1 MTTIFRHDLPSPI
14 GDMVLLSDGESLTG
28 LLYPGHT
35 TVSLAQDAR
44 PDPGSFSLA
53 VAQLEE
59 YFAGERT
66 VFDIPINPRGTAFQ
80 RRCWDALLTIPY
92 GTTRSYGEIAAI
104 VGEPGAARAVG
115 LANNRNP
122 ISIIVPCHRVIGAD
136 GSLTGYGGGMPA
148 KRYLLDL
155 ESRGTTLF

>member
-1 MTTIFRHDLPSPI
+1 MTYRHDLPSPI
-14 GDMVLLSDGESLTG
+14 GQMVLLSDGEALTG

-35 TVSLAQDAR
+35 TVTLAEGATI
-44 PDPGSFSLA
+44 DPGPFRDVVS
-53 VAQLEE
+53 QLEE

-66 VFDIPINPRGTAFQ
+66 TFDVPIRLHGTEFQ
-80 RRCWDALLTIPY
+80 HQCWEALLTIGY
-92 GTTRSYGEIAAI
+92 GQTRSYGEIAAA

-136 GSLTGYGGGMPA
+136 GSLTGYGGGMAA